1 MSSCV
6 LKFIILPV
14 FCTLLLSRYVLNK
27 PHVFW
32 LILYLFQ
39 ILFNEISDFHFKRCQ
54 EKTLRIYTKTFGGKI
69 WRNLHSVSPGNIFDK
84 KFNRGFFYISHQ
96 KLSRLNLVPNKN
108 WKFQCFP
115 SNMILHQLY
124 LFRNIVDSNFFGT
137 RRSAKQKH
145 PDKA

>member
-14 FCTLLLSRYVLNK
+14 FCLDMCSINHTCFDWYFICFK
-27 PHVFW
+27 Y
-32 LILYLFQ
+32 YLV
-39 ILFNEISDFHFKRCQ
+39 ISEISDFHFKRCQ
-54 EKTLRIYTKTFGGKI
+54 EKTLRIYTDF
-69 WRNLHSVSPGNIFDK
+69 WRENLKEFAQRFPWQHFRQ
-84 KFNRGFFYISHQ
+84 KFNSSFFYISHQ